1 MPSNV
6 KKYLDK
12 DGLLYYNQKLKT
24 LLDTKTDKTETA
36 ELRTL
41 VNSIDTA
48 LAAETSAR
56 TTADSNLTSA
66 LSAETS
72 ARTSADS
79 ALQSDITS
87 LTTALSTET
96 SNRTSADSALQ
107 SDISGLTT
115 ALGTET
121 SARTSADSA
130 LQSDI
135 DAVETSLGT
144 LSSNV
149 YRKSEVYTKAETNTA
164 ISTAIGSITQ
174 IRYEIVQ
181 ELPQVGENGVIYL
194 VLYAEGPQGNI
205 YQEWIWL
212 SSVNKYETLGST
224 NQIDL
229 TNYVTFDDLSAITNQ
244 EIDTIVD
251 NAFTPVV
258 SNDDSNDDS
267 GN

>member
-12 DGLLYYNQKLKT
+12 DGLLYYNQKLKA
-24 LLDTKTDKTETA
+24 LLDTKTDKTETT
-36 ELRTL
+36 ELRAL
-41 VNSIDTA
+41 VNSIDAA
-48 LAAETSAR
+48 LTAETSAR

-66 LSAETS
+66 LSTETS
-72 ARTSADS
+72 ERTAADS
-79 ALQSDITS
+79 N
-87 LTTALSTET
+87 LTTALSAET
-96 SNRTSADSALQ
+96 SARTSADSALQ

-115 ALGTET
+115 ALGTEV
-121 SARTSADSA
+121 SNRTSADSA

-135 DAVETSLGT
+135 DAVETSLDT

-149 YRKSEVYTKAETNTA
+149 YRKTEVYTKGETDTA

-212 SSVNKYETLGST
+212 SSANRYETLGST

-251 NAFTPVV
+251 NAFAPVV
-258 SNDDSNDDS
+258 PDDSEDDSNDS